1 MLTSEVEK
9 KKILLITGSGRSG
22 STLLS
27 KLLNEIEGSFNVNE
41 LVFTHLNGV
50 ERDYPCNTGDK
61 FSESPIWQKI
71 MAQYGEKNKLDLL
84 KYQPHR
90 IPNTRKLVRAQ
101 LSPFYQTDE
110 ASNSYF
116 KDYQQ
121 AIKDLYHAI
130 FEATNATMIIDSS
143 KIAPFVNVVTQMEEF
158 DIYVLHL
165 VRDPRAVAY
174 SWQKTIKRQD
184 VDASTNLFME
194 KRTPT
199 RSSIRWQLVNI
210 FAASL
215 KEKSNLKYH
224 YLKYEDFARN
234 PAYHLAEILRF
245 LGKSPEEISVKDNQ
259 IHLKAIDYGIWG
271 NPNVRQQKD
280 IVKVRYDDTYK
291 EKLSLG
297 ARLTATIMSM
307 PMLMKYGYRIW

>member
-1 MLTSEVEK
+1 LEK

-41 LVFTHLNGV
+41 LVFTHLNGI
-50 ERDYPCNTGDK
+50 ERNYPCNTGNK
-61 FSESPIWQKI
+61 FSASPIWQKI
-71 MAQYGEKNKLDLL
+71 MTAYRQKNEVDLL

-101 LSPFYQTDE
+101 LSPFYKTDE
-110 ASNSYF
+110 PTNEYF
-116 KDYQQ
+116 KQYQQ
-121 AIKDLYHAI
+121 AIKDLYHSI
-130 FEATNATMIIDSS
+130 FEATGANLIVDSS
-143 KIAPFVNVVTQMEEF
+143 KIAPFVNVVTQMEAFEV
-158 DIYVLHL
+158 YVLHL

-184 VDASTNLFME
+184 VDAGTNLYME

-210 FAASL
+210 FAESL
-215 KEKSNLKYH
+215 KNKSNLRYH
-224 YLKYEDFARN
+224 YLKYENFAKN
-234 PAYHLAEILRF
+234 PAPHIAEILKF
-245 LGKSPEEISVKDNQ
+245 LEKPVEEIPVKNNE
-259 IHLKAIDYGIWG
+259 IVLKATDYGIWG

-291 EKLSLG
+291 QKLSFK
-297 ARLTATIMSM
+297 ARLTSTLLSM
-307 PMLMKYGYRIW
+307 PMLLKYGYPIW

>member
-1 MLTSEVEK
+1 MEK

-61 FSESPIWQKI
+61 FSESPIWLKI
-71 MAQYGEKNKLDLL
+71 MDAYRQKNEVDLL
-84 KYQPHR
+84 KYEPHR

-101 LSPFYQTDE
+101 LSPFYKTDE
-110 ASNSYF
+110 ASNQYF

-130 FEATNATMIIDSS
+130 FEATNASMIIDSS
-143 KIAPFVNVVTQMEEF
+143 KIAPFVNVVAQMEEF

-184 VDASTNLFME
+184 VEAGTNLFME

-210 FAASL
+210 FAESL
-215 KEKSNLKYH
+215 KKKDDLKYH
-224 YLKYEDFARN
+224 YLKYEHFAKN
-234 PAYHLAEILRF
+234 PAKHIADILTF
-245 LGKSPEEISVKDNQ
+245 LDKSPSEIPVEDNKIQ
-259 IHLKAIDYGIWG
+259 LKAIDYGIWG

-291 EKLSLG
+291 QKLSFN
-297 ARLTATIMSM
+297 ARLTATLMSM
-307 PMLMKYGYRIW
+307 PMLLKYGYRIW

>member
-1 MLTSEVEK
+1 VDK

-61 FSESPIWQKI
+61 FSESPIWLKI
-71 MAQYGEKNKLDLL
+71 MEAYRQKNDINLL
-84 KYQPHR
+84 KYEPHR

-101 LSPFYQTDE
+101 LSPFYKTDE
-110 ASNSYF
+110 ATNQYF

-121 AIKDLYHAI
+121 AIKDLYHSI
-130 FEATNATMIIDSS
+130 FEATGAEMVIDSS
-143 KIAPFVNVVTQMEEF
+143 KIAPFVNVVAQMEEF
-158 DIYVLHL
+158 EIYVLHL

-174 SWQKTIKRQD
+174 SWQKTIKRTD
-184 VDASTNLFME
+184 VEAGTNLFME
-194 KRTPT
+194 KRTPQ
-199 RSSIRWQLVNI
+199 RSSIRWQLVNK
-210 FAASL
+210 FAESL
-215 KEKSNLKYH
+215 KEKDHLHYH
-224 YLKYEDFARN
+224 YLKYEDFAKQ
-234 PAYHLAEILRF
+234 PAKHLAEILQL
-245 LGKSPEEISVKDNQ
+245 LGKSPNEIPVNDNQ
-259 IHLKAIDYGIWG
+259 ITLKAIDYGIWG

-280 IVKVRYDDTYK
+280 VVRVRYDDTYK
-291 EKLSLG
+291 QKLSFN
-297 ARLTATIMSM
+297 ARLTSTVWSM